1 MPGPIGSAVRGIVRG
16 VRGAKK
22 KWKGRKDGPGDEE
35 GVDGGEIDET
45 TASEEKGPGEED
57 FLDKS
62 KRWSYYAVLLMGFVL
77 ALDFT
82 AALMSIQPYWY
93 YIGGGGHE
101 NLYGLVF
108 GSYDLTQM
116 ISAPILG
123 YFVDRDMSRFKS
135 AFVLA
140 GVVNGCGNLLYAFT
154 ALIDHWWS
162 MLVARLVSGLGAGA
176 LSLGAAYVTMVTT
189 MEQRTARLG
198 SYRVSQSLA
207 RQLGPMVGYI
217 FIGLPALNQEG
228 GNSTAREVFNWYTM
242 PGWFTF
248 IAVVVILAFFCFMF
262 VNPSEENGH
271 IVPKKV
277 GKEMSKEVYAF
288 FSFYLPLHFGLFYA
302 STAVMGIGI
311 STYYASSETFFSKKL
326 TQYHCEGT
334 IAKFIGLYAIVSA
347 GSRFA
352 GPLIAGGV
360 TRIADS
366 QGNVNTPDCNF
377 TNGDQYVTDG
387 CVLYNNIPFFS
398 AMAGFT
404 FLLIVCLA
412 FVLLRFGSYG
422 EADFLKGKVEEEESE
437 ELT

>member
-1 MPGPIGSAVRGIVRG
+1 
-16 VRGAKK
+16 
-22 KWKGRKDGPGDEE
+22 
-35 GVDGGEIDET
+35 
-45 TASEEKGPGEED
+45 
-57 FLDKS
+57 
-62 KRWSYYAVLLMGFVL
+62 
-77 ALDFT
+77 
-82 AALMSIQPYWY
+82 
-93 YIGGGGHE
+93 
-101 NLYGLVF
+101 
-108 GSYDLTQM
+108 
-116 ISAPILG
+116 
-123 YFVDRDMSRFKS
+123 
-135 AFVLA
+135 
-140 GVVNGCGNLLYAFT
+140 
-154 ALIDHWWS
+154 
-162 MLVARLVSGLGAGA
+162 
-176 LSLGAAYVTMVTT
+176 MVTT

-207 RQLGPMVGYI
+207 RQLGPFVG
-217 FIGLPALNQEG
+217 FLFLGLPALNQEG
-228 GNSTAREVFNWYTM
+228 GNSTAKEVFNWYTM

-248 IAVVVILAFFCFMF
+248 VAVLISLFLFLVMF

-271 IVPKKV
+271 VVPKKV
-277 GKEMSKEVYAF
+277 GKEISKEVYTF
-288 FSFYLPLHFGLFYA
+288 FSFYLPVHLGLGLAIWAFVSNLFGLGAGQFHITSDQVDNWRVFVGLGAGAVGGAYLYRNFTMLKGIHHVERYFLALSPCFVLCSWLLTISYKGETDVPPAGLFYA

-412 FVLLRFGSYG
+412 FVLLHFGSYG
-422 EADFLKGKVEEEESE
+422 KADKGKDVVQDGSSV

>member
-1 MPGPIGSAVRGIVRG
+1 
-16 VRGAKK
+16 
-22 KWKGRKDGPGDEE
+22 
-35 GVDGGEIDET
+35 
-45 TASEEKGPGEED
+45 
-57 FLDKS
+57 
-62 KRWSYYAVLLMGFVL
+62 
-77 ALDFT
+77 
-82 AALMSIQPYWY
+82 
-93 YIGGGGHE
+93 
-101 NLYGLVF
+101 
-108 GSYDLTQM
+108 
-116 ISAPILG
+116 
-123 YFVDRDMSRFKS
+123 
-135 AFVLA
+135 
-140 GVVNGCGNLLYAFT
+140 
-154 ALIDHWWS
+154 
-162 MLVARLVSGLGAGA
+162 
-176 LSLGAAYVTMVTT
+176 MVTT

-271 IVPKKV
+271 VVPKKM
-277 GKEMSKEVYAF
+277 GKEMSKEVYTF
-288 FSFYLPLHFGLFYA
+288 FSFYLPLHFGIGLAVWAFSSNLFGLGAGQFHIVSDQVDNWRVFVGFGAGALGGAFIYKKFTVSQRVPHIERYLVALAPCFILCSWLLTISYKGETDVPPAGLFYA

-387 CVLYNNIPFFS
+387 CVLYNNILFFS

-422 EADFLKGKVEEEESE
+422 EADFLKGKVEKEESE